1 MSDLVVMLR
10 DYQRWMKDG
19 LNGAPSIGTE
29 DIDGDETFG
38 KAADALTEQAAEID
52 RLREEMRQIR
62 GMARHGCDAPNAA
75 YRWCERID
83 EVILHGAQGEYAEYS
98 MPLPARAALNKEPTQ

>member
-1 MSDLVVMLR
+1 MSDLINKLQELGQM
-10 DYQRWMKDG
+10 
-19 LNGAPSIGTE
+19 AP
-29 DIDGDETFG
+29 DERARG
-38 KAADALTEQAAEID
+38 MVANILANCSYAATALTEQAAEID